1 MEKSS
6 GDRVER
12 MTADIDAIAKVP
24 ASLARLY
31 RLVPLEIRAGIL
43 RVATSDPANA
53 GALRDLELS
62 LKMKVQGVTCEPQY
76 LDALLEQYYP
86 EETAV
91 LPRADFFDQIL
102 AEEVQEEVESL
113 VSKPQILRLVHYLFS
128 QAMTLQASDIHIE
141 PSSTG
146 SQIRYRVDGILHDF
160 LFLPNKVA
168 LVVVTKLKVMADL
181 NTSERRLPQDGS
193 IKIFLN
199 KRLIELRVS
208 TLPTIFGESMVLRV
222 LNREA
227 VSLDLTRLGMAG
239 THLDRFRSFLA
250 SPHGIIL
257 LTGPTGSGKTTTLYA
272 ALVELNTVGTKIITT
287 EDPIEYDLD
296 GIMQIEINP
305 EIGLTFASS
314 LRAILRQD
322 PDIILVGEIRDIET
336 AKVSIQ
342 AALTGHLVF
351 STLHTRDAPSAIARL
366 MDMGV
371 EPYLIADTLIGVVAQ
386 RLIRKICVECKTDFP
401 VGPTESLHLKEF
413 GLISDCLFYGK
424 GCDACGMTGFRGRV
438 SLYEMMPIS
447 PEIREMITA
456 RQPLEQI
463 RTAAHRTGMKMLR
476 EEGLRLVLEG
486 ITTLQEVLESTSFE
500 KEAGSA

>member
-12 MTADIDAIAKVP
+12 ITAEADAIAKVP
-24 ASLARLY
+24 ASLARIY
-31 RLVPLEIRAGIL
+31 HLVPLEIRAGIL
-43 RVATSDPANA
+43 RVATSDPVNA

-62 LKMKVQGVTCEPQY
+62 LQMKVQGVTCEPQD

-86 EETAV
+86 EEAAI
-91 LPRADFFDQIL
+91 LPRADFFDRIL

-113 VSKPQILRLVHYLFS
+113 VRKPQILRLVHYLFA
-128 QAMTLQASDIHIE
+128 QAITLQASDIHIE

-160 LFLPNKVA
+160 LFLPSKIA

-208 TLPTIFGESMVLRV
+208 TLPTIFGESVVLRV

-239 THLDRFRSFLA
+239 THLDLFRNLLA

-371 EPYLIADTLIGVVAQ
+371 EPYLIADTLVGVVAQ
-386 RLIRKICVECKTDFP
+386 RLIRKICIECKTDFP
-401 VGPTESLHLKEF
+401 VGPVESLHLKEF
-413 GLISDCLFYGK
+413 GLIADCLFYGK

-438 SLYEMMPIS
+438 SLYEMMLIS

-456 RQPLEQI
+456 RRPLEQI
-463 RTAAHRTGMKMLR
+463 RAAARRTGMTMLR

-486 ITTLQEVLESTSFE
+486 VTTLQEVLESTSLE